1 MVRILRLLIKTQ
13 VRGASWRNRDSWV
26 TQEPPAPPDRREL
39 LGLRERKVRRDSWVT
54 REPPALPDRREL
66 LVLQVLRVH
75 RDSWVIREQLGP
87 PDHRE
92 LPDLR
97 ERKDPLGLRVQS
109 RWEQ

>member
-26 TQEPPAPPDRREL
+26 TREPPVPPDRREL
-39 LGLRERKVRRDSWVT
+39 LGLRERKDRRDS
-54 REPPALPDRREL
+54 
-66 LVLQVLRVH
+66 LVIL
-75 RDSWVIREQLGP
+75 EQLGP

-97 ERKDPLGLRVQS
+97 ERKDPLDRRDLPGLRDQS
-109 RWEQ
+109 HWEQ